1 MAKTLK
7 SSKTRRI
14 RQYRGLLLIF
24 MLFTNQGIGWIFG
37 PFVHISDSTTSTVFG
52 WLFII
57 FGALEGF
64 WILLPFVVLLRE
76 NRQPIILDR
85 ATAHIKGDEDRES
98 HVHVKI
104 ETTESNEPEAHYT
117 MTDMTATK
125 NSDSLAKE
133 IISTVL

>member
-1 MAKTLK
+1 
-7 SSKTRRI
+7 
-14 RQYRGLLLIF
+14 